1 MIYVV
6 GARMARTMVICSL
19 AYEVLS
25 KKICSRG
32 FPFDFPS
39 RLTKF
44 EDPSQKPAKP
54 KEIAGLMRLVQSKS
68 GLFRFAIRS
77 KEVAYEYC
85 CLSRHLFSS

>member
-1 MIYVV
+1 MIPVI
-6 GARMARTMVICSL
+6 GARIARTMIICSL

-39 RLTKF
+39 RLTTF

-54 KEIAGLMRLVQSKS
+54 KEMASLMWLLQSKH
-68 GLFRFAIRS
+68 GLFLFCH
-77 KEVAYEYC
+77 KE
-85 CLSRHLFSS
+85 